1 MQMTMP
7 LHRAAIALFSACAV
21 LLAGA
26 WAGGAFAP
34 ALAQPAGPRRAGM
47 PDGPPAQ
54 REATEI
60 PVADALVVNG
70 APMQLSVSYTT
81 DRPFQV
87 VEFYAAAFRSRGLF
101 PIGTGDARF
110 GHVSVFDPA
119 DGLQR
124 SVTALAE
131 PSGLTLVL
139 LAVSDPRR
147 FAFVPARE
155 PDAPY
160 PIPDDH
166 RAFLGYRSQDGE
178 ARAHSGQFV
187 TRMAPAQVAAFYR
200 QTLSAQ
206 GYAERTGDSFAG
218 LLVFEKGGSVVS
230 VAAQALQEDAGA
242 AVFVNR
248 REGSP

>member
-1 MQMTMP
+1 MP
-7 LHRAAIALFSACAV
+7 LVRSAIALVIACAV

-34 ALAQPAGPRRAGM
+34 ALAQPAGLRGAGM
-47 PDGPPAQ
+47 PDAPPAR
-54 REATEI
+54 RESPEI
-60 PVADALVVNG
+60 PVGDALVVNG
-70 APMQLSVSYTT
+70 QPMQLSVSYTA

-87 VEFYAAAFRSRGLF
+87 AEFYAAAFRSRGLL
-101 PIGTGDARF
+101 PIGTGDARL

-119 DGLQR
+119 DALQR

-147 FAFVPARE
+147 LAFVPARE

-166 RAFLGYRSQDGE
+166 RAFLGYRSQDGQ

-187 TRMAPAQVAAFYR
+187 TRMTPAQVAAFYR
-200 QTLSAQ
+200 QTLFAQ
-206 GYAERTGDSFAG
+206 GYAERTGDSSAG
-218 LLVFEKGGSVVS
+218 LLVFESSGSVVS
-230 VAAQALQEDAGA
+230 VAVQALQEHAGA

-248 REGSP
+248 REGAP

>member
-1 MQMTMP
+1 M
-7 LHRAAIALFSACAV
+7 LLVRAAIALAVACGV

-34 ALAQPAGPRRAGM
+34 ALAQPAGPRRAGI
-47 PDGPPAQ
+47 PEAPPAQ
-54 REATEI
+54 RESAEI
-60 PVADALVVNG
+60 AVGDALVVNG
-70 APMQLSVSYTT
+70 QPMQLSVSYTA

-87 VEFYAAAFRSRGLF
+87 AELYAAAFRSRGLL
-101 PIGTGDARF
+101 PIGTADARL

-124 SVTALAE
+124 SVTALLE

-147 FAFVPARE
+147 FALVPARE

-166 RAFLGYRSQDGE
+166 RAFLGYRSQDGQ
-178 ARAHSGQFV
+178 ANAHSGQFV
-187 TRMAPAQVAAFYR
+187 TRMSAAQVGAFYR
-200 QTLSAQ
+200 RTLLAQ
-206 GYAERTGDSFAG
+206 GYAERTGDSLAS
-218 LLVFEKGGSVVS
+218 LLIFEKGDSAVS
-230 VAAQALQEDAGA
+230 VAVQALQEGSGA
-242 AVFVNR
+242 VVFVNR
-248 REGSP
+248 REGAP

>member
-1 MQMTMP
+1 MP
-7 LHRAAIALFSACAV
+7 LVRAAFALFIACAV

-34 ALAQPAGPRRAGM
+34 ALAQSAGPRRVGM
-47 PDGPPAQ
+47 PDASPAQ
-54 REATEI
+54 RESAEI
-60 PVADALVVNG
+60 PVGDALAVNG
-70 APMQLSVSYTT
+70 QPLQLSVSYTS

-87 VEFYAAAFRSRGLF
+87 AEFYAAVFRSRGLF
-101 PIGTGDARF
+101 PIATGDARL
-110 GHVSVFDPA
+110 GHASVFDPA

-139 LAVSDPRR
+139 LAVVDPRR
-147 FAFVPARE
+147 LAFVPARE

-166 RAFLGYRSQDGE
+166 RAFLGYRSQDGQ

-187 TRMAPAQVAAFYR
+187 TRMAPPQVAAFYR
-200 QTLSAQ
+200 QTLWTQ
-206 GYAERTGDSFAG
+206 GYAERIGDSFAG
-218 LLVFEKGGSVVS
+218 LLMFEKVGSVVS
-230 VAAQALQEDAGA
+230 VAVQALQEEAGA
-242 AVFVNR
+242 AVFVTQ